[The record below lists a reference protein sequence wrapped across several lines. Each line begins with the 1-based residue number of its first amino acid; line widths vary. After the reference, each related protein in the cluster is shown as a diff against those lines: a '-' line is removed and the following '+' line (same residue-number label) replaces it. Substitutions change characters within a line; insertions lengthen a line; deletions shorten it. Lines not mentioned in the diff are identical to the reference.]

1 MTPDSGASGSQ
12 VFKAEYTLG
21 NVPYFMLP
29 LPGKMEWKFKIETS
43 VGHILTSDKINNV
56 LSFIV
61 PGNTKSN

>member
-1 MTPDSGASGSQ
+1 
-12 VFKAEYTLG
+12 
-21 NVPYFMLP
+21 MLP